1 MRMYHFC
8 IKALVV
14 MMMMTMTTTAVQA
27 KKRVAHMIVASYN
40 IRYANRQDSLQRDG
54 WGQRYP
60 VMARLIRSNGFEI
73 FGIQEGLKKQL
84 EELKAALPGYDYI
97 GVGRDDGLEAGE
109 HEAIFYRTDLFR
121 LIDKGDFWLSE
132 HPERPGLGW
141 DAVCPR
147 ICSWGHFRHL
157 PSGREFLFFNLHM
170 DHVGKTA
177 RVEAAKLVMQKTKEL
192 GKGLPAII
200 TGDFNV
206 DQNSPVYE
214 TLAASGVF
222 FDSYEQAAFRYAENG
237 TFNAWSTT
245 SYSESRIDHVFLT
258 RQFQVERYAI
268 LTDTYRVPVPESA
281 DNVDGDKP
289 SEIKLTRFESHNPS
303 DHFPVRV
310 EVVLRK

>member
-1 MRMYHFC
+1 MRKYIGFVLFLSLL
-8 IKALVV
+8 AGLPA
-14 MMMMTMTTTAVQA
+14 TMQA
-27 KKRVAHMIVASYN
+27 KKKAARMIVASYN
-40 IRYANRQDSLQRDG
+40 IRYANHQDSLQRDG

-60 VMARLIRSNGFEI
+60 VMARLIQSNGFEI

-97 GVGRDDGLEAGE
+97 GIGRDDGLEAGE

-157 PSGREFLFFNLHM
+157 PSGKEFLFFNLHM
-170 DHVGKTA
+170 DHVGKVA

-206 DQNSPVYE
+206 DQNSPVYA
-214 TLAASGVF
+214 TLAESGIF
-222 FDSYEQAAFRYAENG
+222 FDAYEQAAFRYAENG

-245 SYSESRIDHVFLT
+245 SFSESRIDHVFLT
-258 RQFQVERYAI
+258 RQFQVDRYAV
-268 LTDTYRVPVPESA
+268 LTDTYRVPVPEEA
-281 DNVDGDKP
+281 TNVEGDKP
-289 SEIKLTRFESHNPS
+289 SEIKLTRYESHNPS

-310 EVVLRK
+310 EVVLNK